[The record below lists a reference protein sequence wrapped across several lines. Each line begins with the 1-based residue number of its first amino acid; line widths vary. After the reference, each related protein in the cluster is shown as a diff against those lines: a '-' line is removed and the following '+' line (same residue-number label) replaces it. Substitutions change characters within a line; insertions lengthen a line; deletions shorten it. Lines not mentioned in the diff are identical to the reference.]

1 MNPASMIKLIKAKNT
16 FSANHPKFISYIKAV
31 FGTGIPE
38 DSVIEITVT
47 KPGGQPMT
55 TNIKVKQS
63 DLELIEELKQIAK

>member
-1 MNPASMIKLIKAKNT
+1 MNPASMIKLMKAKNT
-16 FSANHPKFISYIKAV
+16 FSANHPKFISFIKAV

-38 DSVIEITVT
+38 DSVITVT

>member
-1 MNPASMIKLIKAKNT
+1 MNPASMIKLMKAKNT

-47 KPGGQPMT
+47 KPGG
-55 TNIKVKQS
+55 
-63 DLELIEELKQIAK
+63 

>member
-1 MNPASMIKLIKAKNT
+1 MNPASMIKLMKAKNT

-63 DLELIEELKQIAK
+63 GLELIEELKQIAK